1 MAGALRTT
9 LHLLLLHAAFGL
21 KCYMYAEHKHVKA
34 WAPDYSEEHALQ
46 AYYLSDTTKQVPTLQ
61 ECPEIRRSGNVS
73 LSRGTVCMNQ
83 LIHRVTSK
91 GVCMSRSTSFI
102 PPTEK
107 AKADGTEFCSSDGYE
122 YIRTCVAASMCEA
135 ENEVERSYG
144 YSTNYLQT
152 TTTTSCCS
160 IDGCNEAMTI
170 DIAPDTRINSATLP
184 AAHVVVTALSAAAAL
199 LLARPS

>member
-1 MAGALRTT
+1 MSLVRSA
-9 LHLLLLHAAFGL
+9 LHLLLLHAACGL

-34 WAPDYSEEHALQ
+34 WVPDYSEEHALQ
-46 AYYLSDTTKQVPTLQ
+46 AYYIDDTSKQVPTLQ

-83 LIHRVTSK
+83 LIHRVTSTQ
-91 GVCMSRSTSFI
+91 VCMVRSTSFI

-107 AKADGTEFCSSDGYE
+107 ARTDDTEFCSSDGYE
-122 YIRTCVAASMCEA
+122 YIRTCVAASMCTA

-144 YSTNYLQT
+144 YSANYLKT

-160 IDGCNEAMTI
+160 VDGCNEAMTI
-170 DIAPDTRINSATLP
+170 DIAPGLRLNSATLP
-184 AAHVVVTALSAAAAL
+184 AAHVVATALSAAAAL